1 MTAFQLIAEDIDVA
15 PLLAQ
20 LEACP
25 ELWGQ
30 HQGRSREGSPHYG
43 IPDIWVRYRAWD
55 EITEPAKANEPHFA
69 SFYPAWYDLPA
80 IQEIAFRL
88 MTKVRATYL
97 GGILITKIPAG
108 KQVKPHTDKGG
119 WHAHNMPLKIYVPL
133 QSNPDCVNYCGDS
146 SLYMK
151 AGEAW
156 SFDNLLLHSVV
167 NNGAEDRITAIFCFR
182 TT

>member
-1 MTAFQLIAEDIDVA
+1 MTAFELIAEGIEVA
-15 PLLAQ
+15 PLLTQ

-30 HQGRSREGSPHYG
+30 HPGRTREGSPHFG
-43 IPDIWVRYRAWD
+43 IPDIWVRYRARD

-80 IQEIAFRL
+80 LHPIAFGL
-88 MTKVRATYL
+88 MTRLNATYL

-108 KQVKPHTDKGG
+108 KEVKPHTDLGG
-119 WHAHNMPLKIYVPL
+119 WHAQNMPLKVYVPL
-133 QSNPDCVNYCGDS
+133 QSNPLCVNYCGGDS
-146 SLYMK
+146 VVMK
-151 AGEAW
+151 TGEAW
-156 SFDNLLLHSVV
+156 SFDNLVEHSVV
-167 NNGAEDRITAIFCFR
+167 NGGDEDRITLICCFR